1 MTENISSDTVEG
13 LDIQWA
19 AHGVFVAPETNAHV
33 WVRQRN
39 HKDYY
44 FGPDNRLYEEPP
56 HAHSVCASQP
66 WRNCWG
72 AGSKVW
78 RDADNELSWEGP
90 DVRIE
95 QNPLLLFNEEMD
107 RWDVCMG
114 DVPGTL
120 CDLCAPCDWPA
131 KDIQYQ
137 YGREFFSPEAPPVHW
152 QINLDDFPQVQRG
165 LWESASVAAATAW
178 NAVLGY
184 EALRRGSYPC
194 GPGFQC
200 TQITISGSAYDDR
213 GWLEKARDKPGA
225 MANSYAN
232 PFALD
237 DLPDQ
242 MPSFW
247 SGYCP
252 MQPSILTDVI
262 QYKIYVYYDTA
273 STWDDTCDP
282 YNHVPTGDIEHVPFA
297 HVASPTVV
305 ITHEL
310 GHALGLD
317 HCQPGIMRSELGQ
330 DCYSPT
336 PIAHKAIAALKCLHR
351 KQYAQ
356 ARWGDFYTP

>member
-1 MTENISSDTVEG
+1 MSGFGNAITRTTTSARTTGSMGPTRAPAYALPNPGGTAGGQVARCGVTQTTNSAGKVLMSASSRILFCSSMKKWIDGMCAWATFLARCVIYVLRATGRPRIFSISIV
-13 LDIQWA
+13 
-19 AHGVFVAPETNAHV
+19 
-33 WVRQRN
+33 
-39 HKDYY
+39 
-44 FGPDNRLYEEPP
+44 
-56 HAHSVCASQP
+56 
-66 WRNCWG
+66 G
-72 AGSKVW
+72 AL
-78 RDADNELSWEGP
+78 R
-90 DVRIE
+90 
-95 QNPLLLFNEEMD
+95 
-107 RWDVCMG
+107 
-114 DVPGTL
+114 
-120 CDLCAPCDWPA
+120 
-131 KDIQYQ
+131 
-137 YGREFFSPEAPPVHW
+137 PEAPPVHW

-305 ITHEL
+305 LTHEL

-317 HCQPGIMRSELGQ
+317 HCQPGIHGRWASTG
-330 DCYSPT
+330 CCCPT
-336 PIAHKAIAALKCLHR
+336 PIARVGRSQRSCLHR